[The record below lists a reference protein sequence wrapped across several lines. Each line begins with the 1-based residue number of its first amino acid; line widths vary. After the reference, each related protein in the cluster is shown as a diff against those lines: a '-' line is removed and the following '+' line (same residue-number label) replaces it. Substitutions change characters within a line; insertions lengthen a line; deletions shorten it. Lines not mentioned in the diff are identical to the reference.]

1 MSRRRLQVSVRV
13 KRFVEQL
20 DVYNASK
27 TRAGSVALV
36 PLAARIMEGI
46 HTQTVQDAEG
56 DFLLNDIL
64 QVITEFHNGHEPFV
78 LRMDQHMMVAHIITS
93 CLPLIYGEK
102 LEANRARILRMLGTR
117 DICESLLVVASRR
130 VGKTTCIAIVAAAL
144 MICKPTLQCAI
155 FAMVL
160 KAAHRVMDAI
170 KDFLDMHPRGRA
182 LIRNKNNTLSMVVY
196 EEGYPMRK
204 KTLEVYPATTNVRPF
219 LLRVVCVIFFFSS
232 RYDCISSSSFKN
244 RWRPKTN

>member
-1 MSRRRLQVSVRV
+1 MISDLERLFRDSLHVQQNKRILSTSRQRLNVSTRVRG
-13 KRFVEQL
+13 FIEQFDL
-20 DVYNASK
+20 FMQSK
-27 TRAGSVALV
+27 ARGGTGLI
-36 PLAARIMEGI
+36 PLSLRVMEGL
-46 HTQTVQDAEG
+46 HTQTVEEAAG

-64 QVITEFHNGHEPFV
+64 QVITEFHNGHEPFA
-78 LRMDQHMMVAHIITS
+78 LRMDQNMMVAHIITS
-93 CLPLIYGEK
+93 CLPLIYGDR

-182 LIRNKNNTLSMVVY
+182 LVRTKNNTLSMVAY
-196 EEGYPMRK
+196 EEGLPMRK
-204 KTLEVYPATTNVRPF
+204 KSLEVYPATTNVRSSF
-219 LLRVVCVIFFFSS
+219 LSRVVFFSS
-232 RYDCISSSSFKN
+232 
-244 RWRPKTN
+244 